1 MERIVLVASKGM
13 IFTDFETWGTKIYLS
28 EDKEKETYFEVPMEN
43 YIKALEALTEHNHN
57 NF

>member
-28 EDKEKETYFEVPMEN
+28 EDKEKETYFEVPIEN
-43 YIKALEALTEHNHN
+43 YIKNLEALTEHNHN